1 VYQSPDHTLTD
12 EEVNQIQQD
21 MLDKVNQELGGILRS

>member
-1 VYQSPDHTLTD
+1 LTD
-12 EEVNQIQQD
+12 EEVNQIQQN